1 MVSAIM
7 VILGAALI
15 IRPREKTAPQPWEM
29 GTQEV
34 EMEEELTR
42 EAMGISEEEEIA
54 SSSILSESQGEED
67 PDEDLPGTTI
77 EDVPDEEWS
86 VPDVS
91 VADLLNSETEE
102 ISLEGLNDLAD
113 GLDEEENNDIDVS
126 FLDDVLDDD

>member
-102 ISLEGLNDLAD
+102 ISLEDLNDLAD

>member
-113 GLDEEENNDIDVS
+113 GLDEEEKTDIDVS